1 MRCTW
6 RGLYLYQTCKLQF
19 LSLHVH
25 ASHLYLYLEH
35 VQARVRILSYR
46 NVHIIVLNLHVALPM
61 KEGSRQ
67 RIQRL
72 HRVDLPG
79 VSPSALERLQ
89 FEVEYSNIYASVSY
103 SLFGGLLPRR

>member
-1 MRCTW
+1 MRSTW

-67 RIQRL
+67 RIETSGIVSMQMRKSVGWMRRVRALDDGIQR
-72 HRVDLPG
+72 G
-79 VSPSALERLQ
+79 MSMQS
-89 FEVEYSNIYASVSY
+89 
-103 SLFGGLLPRR
+103 G

>member
-1 MRCTW
+1 MRSTW
-6 RGLYLYQTCKLQF
+6 RGLYQTCKLQF

-67 RIQRL
+67 RIETSGIVSIVSMQMRKSVGWMRRVRALDEGIQRGMSMQS
-72 HRVDLPG
+72 R
-79 VSPSALERLQ
+79 
-89 FEVEYSNIYASVSY
+89 
-103 SLFGGLLPRR
+103 